1 MSGDATPFGP
11 TPTADD
17 GVRRSA
23 QQLLGDAERAT
34 GPPADPDRRYTAAEQ
49 AAGQHLIDV
58 HDMLR
63 RELDELYSVID
74 QLGRGELDASAA
86 RDHLEQMTIRQ
97 NAWTL
102 GVICLRYCRALTG
115 HHTLEDVSVFPHLEA
130 REPALKPVLRCLARE
145 HEVIADALEVI
156 DQRLV
161 ALAAAEP
168 DAFAGV
174 RDAVDAMSDALLSH
188 LSYEERELIEPLA
201 RHGFH

>member
-1 MSGDATPFGP
+1 MSGHAGAFGP
-11 TPTADD
+11 TPTPDD
-17 GVRRSA
+17 GVRRSDVR
-23 QQLLGDAERAT
+23 LLDEAERPT
-34 GPPADPDRRYTAAEQ
+34 GPPPDPNRRYTGEEQ
-49 AAGQHLIDV
+49 ATGQHLVDV

-74 QLGRGELDASAA
+74 RLGRGDVDARAA

-102 GVICLRYCRALTG
+102 GVVCLRYCRALTG

-145 HEVIADALEVI
+145 HEVIAEALEVI
-156 DQRLV
+156 DRRLV
-161 ALAAAEP
+161 ALAASEP

-174 RDAVDAMSDALLSH
+174 RAAVDAMSDALLSH

>member
-1 MSGDATPFGP
+1 MDDAEPFSPQATP
-11 TPTADD
+11 DD
-17 GVRRSA
+17 GVRRSD
-23 QQLLGDAERAT
+23 QHLLDEVERPT
-34 GPPADPDRRYTAAEQ
+34 GPPVDPDRRYTPAEQ

-63 RELDELYSVID
+63 RELDELQDVIE
-74 QLGRGELDASAA
+74 QLGRGELDPSAA
-86 RDHLEQMTIRQ
+86 RNHLDQMTIRQ

-130 REPALKPVLRCLARE
+130 REPTLKPVLRCLARE

-168 DAFAGV
+168 EAFAGV
-174 RDAVDAMSDALLSH
+174 RSAVDAMSDALLSH